1 MFTVSILFFE
11 RDSTQEMLKNDG
23 LRGNYRWINGSLT
36 DVDDIGKNLE
46 LDYVKYPVYL
56 ISAIEY

>member
-56 ISAIEY
+56 I

>member
-11 RDSTQEMLKNDG
+11 RDSTQELLKNDG